1 MKVNR
6 INPMVNAAIR
16 RSPSDFNTAFN
27 SVMRSK
33 LNTAIASVRR
43 AVSAKMFSTPNKK

>member
-6 INPMVNAAIR
+6 INPMVNAAIN

-27 SVMRSK
+27 RVMQSK
-33 LNTAIASVRR
+33 VRTAVNAIRG
-43 AVSAKMFSTPNKK
+43 AVAAKIFSPTRK